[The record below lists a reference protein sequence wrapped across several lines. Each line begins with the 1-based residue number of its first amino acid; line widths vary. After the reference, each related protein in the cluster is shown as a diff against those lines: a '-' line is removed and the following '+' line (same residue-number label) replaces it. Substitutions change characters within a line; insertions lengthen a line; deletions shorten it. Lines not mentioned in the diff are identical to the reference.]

1 LLRNSLKN
9 DPPEKA
15 LDVWSNAFDVKK
27 LGKDWINHLMD
38 ITRKGMGIQQQTQQQ
53 PAPVAERLFNALI
66 APKINESTS
75 LESTIKNIVTN
86 GESIAQLYEKL
97 KAMAKRWVDN
107 NGSLKGYHRNAAG
120 QSAQWFNNFYWN
132 KMQGD
137 LYDLTKQA
145 SKYAPPLLAFLK
157 DASEDRERHINF
169 REISSS
175 LPSILQQIGTRMGNK
190 ELSSFGA
197 NWNKRQQ
204 DYENYLAQIEAEV
217 DTDDDDGYEEPK
229 APKDNTFG
237 KQNVQADQIVNDIL
251 KNLPSKVAGD
261 IRNAIARSPNKL
273 QALQAELQKRGVKA
287 PMAESLI
294 ESARMSSAVK
304 LQRAWEREQAK
315 STASR
320 KRGEEYMNQIK
331 QDVANKNQKPTTPKE
346 VEDESI
352 MGFLATPK
360 PVAKKSTTSSADMRK
375 YFEKDKSAN
384 PEKTERGD
392 GAKKVQRV
400 YTRSDE
406 SILSELDMFA
416 PRTVYFKMG
425 DGNYI
430 KADYRGSETMFGG
443 GHKENDQ
450 VNFTS
455 MSWVSPNAARSLGL
469 DKTLAKGSDPTDTR
483 SQNAHS
489 IVSPQYVGQAGPWGQ
504 RSLDVVDFINSK
516 EDTVPSELKT
526 QVAQWV
532 EKNRPKAQL
541 PKQGV
546 AEGNSGAKYKVRSI
560 GQDKRGEYYISPSTG
575 EKVYKK
581 AKVGDHEVPGSK
593 EIKPKVEAMMPASN
607 FAGSK
612 KNKLGTA
619 GQLKAT
625 AKHAKQGDLVGGAA
639 ESVHSPAQRAAIA
652 IAKQKK
658 VDEDQRLDPHCWKGY
673 RKQGTKMKGGTRVN
687 NCVKVSEDVE
697 NKMSDLIRLL
707 ENK

>member
-1 LLRNSLKN
+1 MLRNSLKS

-15 LDVWSNAFDVKK
+15 LAVWSNAFDAKK
-27 LGKDWINHLMD
+27 LGGDWIEHLMD

-66 APKINESTS
+66 APKVNESTS

-86 GESIAQLYEKL
+86 GEPIAQLYEKL

-145 SKYAPPLLAFLK
+145 SKYAPPLIAFLK
-157 DASEDRERHINF
+157 DASEDRERSINF
-169 REISSS
+169 REISAS

-204 DYENYLAQIEAEV
+204 DYENYLARIEAEV

-294 ESARMSSAVK
+294 ESARMSAAVK
-304 LQRAWEREQAK
+304 LHRAWEREQAK

-331 QDVANKNQKPTTPKE
+331 QDVANKNQKPTAPKE

-360 PVAKKSTTSSADMRK
+360 HSVAKKSTTSSADMRK
-375 YFEKDKSAN
+375 YFEKDKPAK

-392 GAKKVQRV
+392 GGEKVQRV

-406 SILSELDMFA
+406 SILNELDMLA

-430 KADYRGSETMFGG
+430 KADYRGSETIFGG
-443 GHKENDQ
+443 GHKANDQ

-455 MSWVSPNAARSLGL
+455 MSWVPTNAARSLGL
-469 DKTLAKGSDPTDTR
+469 DKWLSKGTDPAGTNIDANDPR
-483 SQNAHS
+483 SKNAHS
-489 IVSPQYVGQAGPWGQ
+489 IVSPQSAGQAGPWGQ

-532 EKNRPKAQL
+532 EKNHPKAQ
-541 PKQGV
+541 PSKQGV
-546 AEGNSGAKYKVRSI
+546 AEGNGGAKYKVRSI
-560 GQDKRGEYYISPSTG
+560 GQDKKGEYYISPSTG

-625 AKHAKQGDLVGGAA
+625 AKHARAGDLVGSA
-639 ESVHSPAQRAAIA
+639 ESIQS
-652 IAKQKK
+652 
-658 VDEDQRLDPHCWKGY
+658 EDQRLDPKCWKGY

>member
-1 LLRNSLKN
+1 MLRNSLKS

-15 LDVWSNAFDVKK
+15 LAVWSNAFDAKK
-27 LGKDWINHLMD
+27 LGGDWIEHLMD

-53 PAPVAERLFNALI
+53 PAPVAERLFNALM
-66 APKINESTS
+66 APKVNESTS

-86 GESIAQLYEKL
+86 GEPIAQLYEKL

-145 SKYAPPLLAFLK
+145 SKYAPPLIAFLK
-157 DASEDRERHINF
+157 DASEDRERSINF
-169 REISSS
+169 REISAS

-190 ELSSFGA
+190 ELASFGA

-204 DYENYLAQIEAEV
+204 DYENYLARIEAEV

-294 ESARMSSAVK
+294 ESARMSAAVK
-304 LQRAWEREQAK
+304 LHRAWEREQAK

-331 QDVANKNQKPTTPKE
+331 QDVANKNQKPTAPKE

-360 PVAKKSTTSSADMRK
+360 HSVAKKSTTSSADMRK
-375 YFEKDKSAN
+375 YFEKDKPAK

-392 GAKKVQRV
+392 GGEKVQRV

-406 SILSELDMFA
+406 SILNELDMLA

-430 KADYRGSETMFGG
+430 KADYRGSETIFGG
-443 GHKENDQ
+443 GHKANDQ

-455 MSWVSPNAARSLGL
+455 MSWVPTNAARSLGL
-469 DKTLAKGSDPTDTR
+469 DKWLAKGTDPAGTNIDANDPR
-483 SQNAHS
+483 SKNAHS
-489 IVSPQYVGQAGPWGQ
+489 IVSPQSAGQAGPWGQ

-532 EKNRPKAQL
+532 EKNRPEAQ
-541 PKQGV
+541 PPEQGV
-546 AEGNSGAKYKVRSI
+546 AESNSGAKYKVRSI
-560 GQDKRGEYYISPSTG
+560 GQDKKGEYYISPSTG

-625 AKHAKQGDLVGGAA
+625 AKHARAGDLVGSA
-639 ESVHSPAQRAAIA
+639 ESIQS
-652 IAKQKK
+652 
-658 VDEDQRLDPHCWKGY
+658 EDQRLDPKCWKGY